1 MLRPL
6 KIEYLLSVSRAAY
19 LTVFVGICIVQ
30 VFFVPRLHAQTA
42 QMLTVT
48 PPLYQISV
56 NPGQLWQSTLKVV
69 NSNDYPLT
77 IYTEVVNFEAQGE
90 AGQGKFIPII
100 GDSTERMTLA
110 EWIEIGNGP
119 YVIPPEQTIDISF
132 FVEVPK
138 DAPPG
143 GHFAAILVSTEPPK
157 ISGDMIALKTSQ
169 AITSLFFMRV
179 EGDVVEKGDVREFSV
194 LDRSLELPEAQF
206 SLRFENRG
214 NVLLQPRGAILI
226 TNMWGK
232 ERGVIPINS
241 QTHFG
246 NVLPKSIRNFNFTWK
261 GEKSLTEIGRYRAEV
276 SLAFGEQGSQSTN
289 AVAYFWIIPIRAT
302 LLTLFAIG
310 LFVAAVTWMVRRYVR
325 NMLILAGVD
334 VDAERIRVREER
346 DIART
351 TSRTAR
357 QTATL
362 PLEVGAKEL
371 QKRLTSRSA
380 LFEVP
385 GAIGEFIWQYKV
397 FFGSV
402 LFLIASFIAIVLY
415 VNDASEGTKDYEVT
429 ITEGGTPRTLTDDE
443 VRSVQGE

>member
-1 MLRPL
+1 MM
-6 KIEYLLSVSRAAY
+6 AY
-19 LTVFVGICIVQ
+19 SALCLELCVLGFGVT
-30 VFFVPRLHAQTA
+30 PRVHAQTA

-69 NSNDYPLT
+69 NSNEYPLT
-77 IYTEVVNFEAQGE
+77 VYAEVVNFEAQGE
-90 AGQGKFIPII
+90 AGQGKFIPIV
-100 GDSTERMTLA
+100 GDTSERATLA
-110 EWIEIGNGP
+110 EWIEIGAGP
-119 YVIPPEQTIDISF
+119 YVIPPEQTIDLSF
-132 FVEVPK
+132 FVEVPT

-143 GHFAAILVSTEPPK
+143 GHFAAILVSTEPPQ
-157 ISGDMIALKTSQ
+157 IDDDMIALKTSQ

-179 EGDVVEKGDVREFSV
+179 EGDVVEKGDVREFTV

-206 SLRFENRG
+206 SLRFENKG
-214 NVLLQPRGAILI
+214 NVLLQPRGAIII

-276 SLAFGEQGSQSTN
+276 SLAYGESGSQSAHAIT
-289 AVAYFWIIPIRAT
+289 YFWIIPIRAT
-302 LLTLFAIG
+302 LFTLLAIG
-310 LFVAAVTWMVRRYVR
+310 LFVAAVTWMVRRYIH

-334 VDAERIRVREER
+334 VDAERARAREER
-346 DIART
+346 DERKNAART
-351 TSRTAR
+351 VRRNAI
-357 QTATL
+357 L
-362 PLEVGAKEL
+362 PLEVGAKEF
-371 QKRLTSRSA
+371 QQRLIGRSA

-385 GAIGEFIWQYKV
+385 GAILQFIWQYKV

-415 VNDASEGTKDYEVT
+415 VSDAAEGTKDYEVT

-443 VRSVQGE
+443 VRSVQKE